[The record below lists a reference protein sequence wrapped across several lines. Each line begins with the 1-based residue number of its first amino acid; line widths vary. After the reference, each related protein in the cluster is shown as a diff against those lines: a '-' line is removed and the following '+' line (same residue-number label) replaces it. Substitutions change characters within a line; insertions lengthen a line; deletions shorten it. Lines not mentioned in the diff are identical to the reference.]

1 MQSSRSYD
9 GRSVARHLD
18 TALPVG
24 GCLLGRTHRTPSGG
38 EEEAWMRVNALHRT
52 GLALRARPSL
62 ASLGAGER
70 GRSADRAVDG
80 DSVIQLMSEP

>member
-1 MQSSRSYD
+1 
-9 GRSVARHLD
+9 
-18 TALPVG
+18 
-24 GCLLGRTHRTPSGG
+24 
-38 EEEAWMRVNALHRT
+38 MRVNALHRT

-80 DSVIQLMSEP
+80 DSVIELMSEP